1 MRKVLTLVS
10 VTLFV
15 VLALVSIQ
23 SFARSSSKAKTDLA
37 VKQEIAAASE
47 SAAEAS
53 SATAARCP
61 NIHKAVGALETA
73 LHDME
78 IAKNDF
84 CGHKAEAMEA
94 TRHALE
100 QLRRAEDCDQ
110 CR

>member
-1 MRKVLTLVS
+1 LKLRFKVLC
-10 VTLFV
+10 
-15 VLALVSIQ
+15 
-23 SFARSSSKAKTDLA
+23 KAKADLA
-37 VKQEIAAASE
+37 VKQEITAASE

-100 QLRRAEDCDQ
+100 QLKKAALLPGTYHLGPNRTFIMISYL
-110 CR
+110 